1 LHRRV
6 AGADFRRYSIDR
18 RGMSLNVP
26 VAIISSALLAFA
38 DAFLLPAIV
47 LAAVT
52 SRLTDDLSTV
62 GLAVSL
68 AGGLWYLPQVL
79 STGVIQ
85 YRRRVKPVLLIGGG
99 VRAAALGLFAWIGFR
114 ADSFTESELLRWF
127 LLALIIST
135 VASAFSVPPM
145 NALATRSVRS
155 IDRKNI
161 FTRRPILALVL
172 AVAAGLIMA
181 RVFGETGPEFP
192 RSLTLIVLAAAA
204 SVAAGT
210 FLASLIREPARLQP
224 HTTPALG
231 EAVRGALNQLKLGPY
246 RRFFIFRTMTGLTAG
261 FDPLIILYGLDRL
274 AVPFGYIGYYVAVYA
289 GVRFLSEPLWTFLA
303 RSAGHR
309 ALLQATT
316 ALRLVAIGVALVL
329 PSLTEWSAW
338 TDNITDPAAPAIALG
353 LSFALLGA
361 ASSGIVRG
369 SYGYLN
375 ETVAQNNRFYAS
387 ALINSM
393 LTITAFAPILIL
405 AEVSDRGYEDL
416 LTAGALFTLVTL
428 LFSGLLTNSAATV
441 RRRTAISSTRVGR
454 SAIR

>member
-1 LHRRV
+1 V

-18 RGMSLNVP
+18 RGTSLNAP

-38 DAFLLPAIV
+38 DAFLVPAIV
-47 LAAVT
+47 LAAVA
-52 SRLTDDLSTV
+52 SQLTDDLSTV

-85 YRRRVKPVLLIGGG
+85 YRRRVKPVLLIGGA
-99 VRAAALGLFAWIGFR
+99 VRAAALGMFAWIGFR
-114 ADSFTESELLRWF
+114 AENFTRAELLRWF
-127 LLALIIST
+127 LLALIVST

-161 FTRRPILALVL
+161 FTRRPILALLL
-172 AVAAGLIMA
+172 AVLAGLIIA
-181 RVFGETGPEFP
+181 RVFGESGPTFP
-192 RSLTLIVLAAAA
+192 RNLTLIVLAAAS

-210 FLASLIREPARLQP
+210 FLTGLIREPARLQP

-231 EAVRGALNQLKLGPY
+231 EAVRGALNQLKYGPY
-246 RRFFIFRTMTGLTAG
+246 RRFFIFRTMSGVTAG

-274 AVPFGYIGYYVAVYA
+274 AVPFGYIGYYVVIYA
-289 GVRFLSEPLWTFLA
+289 GSRFLSEPGWALLA
-303 RSAGHR
+303 RTAGHR
-309 ALLQATT
+309 SLLQATT
-316 ALRLVAIGVALVL
+316 ALRLIALGVALVL
-329 PSLTEWSAW
+329 PSVTGWNVWTE
-338 TDNITDPAAPAIALG
+338 NISNPAAPAMVLGIA
-353 LSFALLGA
+353 FALLGG
-361 ASSGIVRG
+361 ASAGIVRG

-387 ALINSM
+387 ALINSV
-393 LTITAFAPILIL
+393 LTLTAFAPILIL
-405 AEVSDRGYEDL
+405 SEVTNRGFEDL
-416 LTAGALFTLVTL
+416 LVAGIIITLVTL
-428 LFSGLLTNSAATV
+428 LASGLLTNSVATV
-441 RRRTAISSTRVGR
+441 RRRTAITSTRVGR

>member
-1 LHRRV
+1 M

-18 RGMSLNVP
+18 RGMSLNAP
-26 VAIISSALLAFA
+26 VAILSSALLAFA

-47 LAAVT
+47 IAAVT
-52 SRLTDDLSTV
+52 SQLTDDLRTV

-85 YRRRVKPVLLIGGG
+85 HRRRVKPVLLIGGG
-99 VRAAALGLFAWIGFR
+99 VRAAALGLFVWIGFR
-114 ADSFTESELLRWF
+114 ADDFTRSELLRWF

-135 VASAFSVPPM
+135 VASAFSIPPM

-155 IDRKNI
+155 IERKQI
-161 FTRRPILALVL
+161 FTRRPILALIL
-172 AVAAGLIMA
+172 AVGAGLIIA
-181 RVFGETGPEFP
+181 RVFGPSGPDFP
-192 RSLTLIVLAAAA
+192 RNLTLLMLAAAA

-210 FLASLIREPARLQP
+210 FLAGLIREPARLQP

-231 EAVRGALNQLKLGPY
+231 EAVRGALHQLKLGPF
-246 RRFFIFRTMTGLTAG
+246 RRFIFFRTLTGLSAG
-261 FDPLIILYGLDRL
+261 FDPLIILFGFSQLG
-274 AVPFGYIGYYVAVYA
+274 VPFGYIGYYVALYA
-289 GVRFLSEPLWTFLA
+289 GARLLAEPLWALLA

-316 ALRLVAIGVALVL
+316 FLRLLALGVALVL
-329 PSLTEWSAW
+329 PSVVERSLWQ
-338 TDNITDPAAPAIALG
+338 DNITTVNAPAMALG

-361 ASSGIVRG
+361 ASSGLVRG

-387 ALINSM
+387 V
-393 LTITAFAPILIL
+393 LTNTILTVTAFAPILIL
-405 AEVSDRGYEDL
+405 GNIAERGYEEL
-416 LTAGALFTLVTL
+416 LAAGALLTLITL
-428 LFSGLLTNSAATV
+428 LASGLLTNSAATV
-441 RRRTAISSTRVGR
+441 RWRVAIGSTRVGR
-454 SAIR
+454 GSIR